1 MPRDSAGAASVAV
14 AAETAP
20 TRSGHP
26 TLKVRTA
33 DGKAKFLHSPVDP
46 VKEASR
52 LVEKLKIDGPGLV
65 ICFGL
70 GLGYH
75 VADLRA
81 RHPDLQ
87 VVVVEPRREVV
98 EAARRFGPCK
108 TLEEDPKVDLLV
120 APTAASMR
128 ETLKNRTLEVGK
140 VYWLIHPQTQQLD
153 PEGCDQL
160 LKAARDAAS
169 INVTTA
175 STFRYWKNTWV
186 KTSFENLE
194 FVLSSPD
201 VGVLFD
207 AFKGVP
213 GILISAGPSL
223 DKNIDLL
230 RQAEDKAVLVC
241 VGTALRKALAHG
253 VTPHLVIS
261 LDSGRPNWRHFDG
274 LDYSHIPLVFEPMV
288 HPNIL
293 AHHHGRKAVG
303 ATENL
308 VYQWLEPIIGERAR
322 LAAGGSVANTA
333 LDLLYQFGCDP
344 IVFVGQ
350 DLAFSREGFTHASG
364 TRAVRHMSD
373 TNPATYVE
381 VPGIDGEPVVALR
394 TWHAFLHWF
403 NAYIESQSD
412 RHYIDATEGGAR
424 IDGTEIAPL
433 AEVLSRFAT
442 VNPPIRETIERKL
455 SGFEPNP
462 DWPGQIRST
471 IREMLAT
478 MSSLRRAAEEAA
490 RLATSLLNLAQQ
502 GRLQSSAHRRIVRK
516 LGALNEELREY
527 DFDDLLLNY
536 VMQLPNLRAIHI
548 EKDTANIEDE
558 QELSETV
565 ARRSLEY
572 YEAIQEAAKA
582 SEELLEEAIERLAGA
597 ESAAQN
603 A

>member
-1 MPRDSAGAASVAV
+1 
-14 AAETAP
+14 
-20 TRSGHP
+20 
-26 TLKVRTA
+26 
-33 DGKAKFLHSPVDP
+33 
-46 VKEASR
+46 
-52 LVEKLKIDGPGLV
+52 
-65 ICFGL
+65 
-70 GLGYH
+70 
-75 VADLRA
+75 
-81 RHPDLQ
+81 
-87 VVVVEPRREVV
+87 
-98 EAARRFGPCK
+98 
-108 TLEEDPKVDLLV
+108 
-120 APTAASMR
+120 
-128 ETLKNRTLEVGK
+128 
-140 VYWLIHPQTQQLD
+140 
-153 PEGCDQL
+153 
-160 LKAARDAAS
+160 
-169 INVTTA
+169 
-175 STFRYWKNTWV
+175 
-186 KTSFENLE
+186 
-194 FVLSSPD
+194 
-201 VGVLFD
+201 
-207 AFKGVP
+207 
-213 GILISAGPSL
+213 
-223 DKNIDLL
+223 
-230 RQAEDKAVLVC
+230 
-241 VGTALRKALAHG
+241 
-253 VTPHLVIS
+253 
-261 LDSGRPNWRHFDG
+261 
-274 LDYSHIPLVFEPMV
+274 
-288 HPNIL
+288 
-293 AHHHGRKAVG
+293 
-303 ATENL
+303 
-308 VYQWLEPIIGERAR
+308 
-322 LAAGGSVANTA
+322 VANTG
-333 LDLLYQFGCDP
+333 LDLLYKMGCDP
-344 IVFVGQ
+344 IIFVGQ
-350 DLAFSREGFTHASG
+350 DLAYSRDGFTHAAG
-364 TRAVRHMSD
+364 TQAARQVSD
-373 TNPATYVE
+373 FSSPAILQ
-381 VPGIDGEPVVALR
+381 VPGIDGNNVTTHR
-394 TWHAFLHWF
+394 SWYTFLSWF
-403 NAYIESQSD
+403 ATYIEGHAD